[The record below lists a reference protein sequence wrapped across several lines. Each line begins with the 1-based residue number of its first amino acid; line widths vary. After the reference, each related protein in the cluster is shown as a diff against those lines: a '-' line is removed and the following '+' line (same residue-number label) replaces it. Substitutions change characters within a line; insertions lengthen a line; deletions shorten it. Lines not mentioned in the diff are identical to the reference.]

1 MRLRHL
7 AVLLAAAA
15 SACKAK
21 GTATQAA
28 APVTIAAAVQRDVPR
43 VLEATGTVE
52 PVRTARVEAQ
62 VSGLID
68 KVTFREGDQ
77 VTAGQVLF
85 QIDPRPFRAAL
96 SQAEAALARDSA
108 QWESA
113 RRDRDRFESLAAK
126 EYVTGQQLDQAK
138 ATAAA
143 LEATLRSDQAAI
155 DQARLSLQYATVR
168 APITG
173 RAGSLLVRE
182 GNLVRA
188 GSGDA
193 LVVIN
198 QMAPIRVRFSVPAA
212 YLSDLRALAGQKQE
226 VRAMPV
232 GDTAIAVTGTLDF
245 LDNAVDSMTGTIT
258 LKAEFAN
265 KDSRL
270 WPGGLVRVRLALSV
284 DKGAIVVP
292 SNAVV
297 TGQRGS
303 YVYVIDSGLAR
314 MRTVTLRRQSDS
326 IAVLS
331 AGVNPGDQVVVDGQ
345 LRLTE
350 GARVQVQNKGD
361 GPGQKEGDS

>member
-1 MRLRHL
+1 MTRLRQL
-7 AVLLAAAA
+7 ALIVAAA

-21 GTATQAA
+21 GTPTQVA
-28 APVTIAAAVQRDVPR
+28 APVTLASAVQRDVPR

-52 PVRTARVEAQ
+52 PVRTSQVEAQ

-68 KVTFREGDQ
+68 RVTFREGDQ
-77 VTAGQVLF
+77 VAEGQVLF

-113 RRDRDRFESLAAK
+113 RRDRDRFEALAAK
-126 EYVTGQQLDQAK
+126 EYVTGQQLDQAR
-138 ATAAA
+138 ATAAG
-143 LEATLRSDQAAI
+143 LEATLRSDQAQI

-193 LVVIN
+193 LVIIN

-212 YLSDLRALAGQKQE
+212 YLSDLRALAGRKQE
-226 VRAMPV
+226 VRAIPV
-232 GDTAIAVTGTLDF
+232 GDTASAVTGTLDF
-245 LDNAVDSMTGTIT
+245 LDNAVDSMTGTIA
-258 LKAEFAN
+258 LKAAFAN
-265 KDSRL
+265 QDGRL
-270 WPGGLVRVRLALSV
+270 WPGALVRVQLDLSV
-284 DKGAIVVP
+284 DKAAIVLP
-292 SNAVV
+292 SSAVV

-303 YVYVIDSGLAR
+303 YVYVVDSGTAH
-314 MRTVTLRRQSDS
+314 MRPVTLLRQTDS
-326 IAVLS
+326 IAVLTAGVS
-331 AGVNPGDQVVVDGQ
+331 AGEQVVVDGQ
-345 LRLTE
+345 LRLTD
-350 GARVQVQNKGD
+350 GARVQVQKSG
-361 GPGQKEGDS
+361 GAS

>member
-1 MRLRHL
+1 MIRPRFL
-7 AVLLAAAA
+7 ALVLVAAS

-28 APVTIAAAVQRDVPR
+28 APVTLAVAVQRDVPR

-68 KVTFREGDQ
+68 RVTFREGDQ
-77 VTAGQVLF
+77 VTEGQILF

-113 RRDRDRFESLAAK
+113 RRDRDRFEALAAK
-126 EYVTGQQLDQAK
+126 EYVTGQQLDQAR

-143 LEATLRSDQAAI
+143 LEATLRSDQAQI

-198 QMAPIRVRFSVPAA
+198 QMAPIRVRFSVPAS
-212 YLSDLRALAGQKQE
+212 YLSDLRALAGRKQE
-226 VRAMPV
+226 VRAIPV
-232 GDTAIAVTGTLDF
+232 GDTASAVSGTLDF
-245 LDNAVDSMTGTIT
+245 LDNAVDSMTGTIA

-265 KDSRL
+265 RDSRL
-270 WPGGLVRVRLALSV
+270 WPGALVRVQLDLSV
-284 DKGAIVVP
+284 DKAVIVVP
-292 SNAVV
+292 SSAVV
-297 TGQRGS
+297 TGQQGS
-303 YVYVIDSGLAR
+303 YVYVVDSGMAH
-314 MRTVTLRRQSDS
+314 MRPVTVRRQGDS
-326 IAVLS
+326 IAVLT
-331 AGVNPGDQVVVDGQ
+331 AGVNAGDRVVVDGQ
-345 LRLTE
+345 LRLTD
-350 GARVQVQNKGD
+350 GARVQVQQ
-361 GPGQKEGDS
+361 PGGAP

>member
-1 MRLRHL
+1 MRLTPL
-7 AVLLAAAA
+7 AILLAAAL
-15 SACKAK
+15 SACKGK
-21 GTATQAA
+21 GDATQAA
-28 APVTIAAAVQRDVPR
+28 APVKLAAVVQRDVPR

-68 KVTFREGDQ
+68 RVMFREGDQ
-77 VTAGQVLF
+77 VTEGQVLF
-85 QIDPRPFRAAL
+85 QVDPRSFRAAL

-108 QWESA
+108 QWASA
-113 RRDRDRFESLAAK
+113 QRDRDRFETLAAK

-188 GSGDA
+188 GSGEA

-212 YLSDLRALAGQKQE
+212 YLTDLRALAGRAQD
-226 VRAMPV
+226 VRAIPV
-232 GDTAIAVTGTLDF
+232 GDTASAVTGTLDF
-245 LDNAVDSMTGTIT
+245 LDNAVDSLTGTIA
-258 LKAEFAN
+258 LKAQFAN
-265 KDSRL
+265 RDSRL
-270 WPGGLVRVRLALSV
+270 WPGALVRVQLDLSV
-284 DKGAIVVP
+284 DRGALVVP

-297 TGQRGS
+297 TGQQGS
-303 YVYVIDSGLAR
+303 YVYVVDSGVAHI
-314 MRTVTLRRQSDS
+314 RTVTLQRQSDS
-326 IAVLS
+326 IAVLTG
-331 AGVNPGDQVVVDGQ
+331 GVKPGEQVVIDGQ
-345 LRLTE
+345 LRLTD
-350 GARVQVQNKGD
+350 GAAVQVLPARGA
-361 GPGQKEGDS
+361 GS

>member
-1 MRLRHL
+1 MRLRHIAL
-7 AVLLAAAA
+7 VLAAAA
-15 SACKAK
+15 SACKTQ

-28 APVTIAAAVQRDVPR
+28 APVTLTAAVQRDVPR
-43 VLEATGTVE
+43 VVEATGTVE

-62 VSGLID
+62 ISGIID

-77 VTAGQVLF
+77 VTEGQVLF
-85 QIDPRPFRAAL
+85 QIDPRSFRAAL

-113 RRDRDRFESLAAK
+113 RRDRDRFETLAAK
-126 EYVTGQQLDQAK
+126 EYVTAQQLDQAR
-138 ATAAA
+138 ATASA
-143 LEATLRSDQAAI
+143 LDATLRSDQAAI

-212 YLSDLRALAGQKQE
+212 YLSDLRALAGSKQE
-226 VRAMPV
+226 VRASPV
-232 GDTAIAVTGTLDF
+232 GDTASAVTGMLDF
-245 LDNAVDSMTGTIT
+245 LDNAVDSLTGTIT
-258 LKAEFAN
+258 LKAVFAN

-270 WPGGLVRVRLALSV
+270 WPGGLVRVQLALSV
-284 DKGAIVVP
+284 DKDAIVLP
-292 SNAVV
+292 SSAVV
-297 TGQRGS
+297 TGQQGS
-303 YVYVIDSGLAR
+303 YVYVVDSSTAH
-314 MRTVTLRRQSDS
+314 MRPVTLRRQSDS

-331 AGVNPGDQVVVDGQ
+331 AGVTAGEQVVVDGQ
-345 LRLTE
+345 LRLTD
-350 GARVQVQNKGD
+350 GAKVQVLKG
-361 GPGQKEGDS
+361 GAS

>member
-1 MRLRHL
+1 MRSRLLIPGFL
-7 AVLLAAAA
+7 ALLAACKDKAPSA
-15 SACKAK
+15 SA
-21 GTATQAA
+21 
-28 APVTIAAAVQRDVPR
+28 APPVRVAPAVERDVPR

-68 KVTFREGDQ
+68 KVMFREGDQ
-77 VTAGQVLF
+77 VTQGQVLF

-108 QWESA
+108 QWVSA
-113 RRDRDRFESLAAK
+113 TRDRDRFETLAAK

-143 LEATLRSDQAAI
+143 LEATLRADQGAI
-155 DQARLSLQYATVR
+155 EQARLSLQFATIR

-182 GNLVRA
+182 GNLVRM
-188 GSGDA
+188 GSGEA

-198 QMAPIRVRFSVPAA
+198 QLAPIRVRFSVPAS
-212 YLSDLRALAGQKQE
+212 YLSDLRTLAGQS
-226 VRAMPV
+226 VRALPV
-232 GDTAIAVTGTLDF
+232 GDTATAVTGRLEF

-265 KDSRL
+265 RDNRL
-270 WPGGLVRVRLALSV
+270 WPGALVRVQLDLAV

-292 SNAVV
+292 SGAVV
-297 TGQRGS
+297 TGQQGS
-303 YVYVIDSGLAR
+303 YVYVVDSGTAH
-314 MRTVTLRRQSDS
+314 MRPVTLRRQSDS
-326 IAVLS
+326 IAVLT
-331 AGVNPGDQVVVDGQ
+331 AGVKPGDQVVVDGQ
-345 LRLTE
+345 LRLTD
-350 GARVQVQNKGD
+350 GAKVQVQK
-361 GPGQKEGDS
+361 PGGSS

>member
-1 MRLRHL
+1 MIRLRIL
-7 AVLLAAAA
+7 ALVLVAAS

-28 APVTIAAAVQRDVPR
+28 APVTLAAAVQRDVPR

-52 PVRTARVEAQ
+52 PIRTVAGRGPGVGAHRPGGVPRGRPGTE
-62 VSGLID
+62 
-68 KVTFREGDQ
+68 
-77 VTAGQVLF
+77 GQVLF

-113 RRDRDRFESLAAK
+113 RRDRDRFEALAAK
-126 EYVTGQQLDQAK
+126 EYVTAQQLDQAR

-155 DQARLSLQYATVR
+155 DQARLNLQYATIR

-173 RAGSLLVRE
+173 RAGALLVRE

-212 YLSDLRALAGQKQE
+212 YLSELRALAGRRQE
-226 VRAMPV
+226 VRAIPV
-232 GDTAIAVTGTLDF
+232 G
-245 LDNAVDSMTGTIT
+245 
-258 LKAEFAN
+258 EPP
-265 KDSRL
+265 R
-270 WPGGLVRVRLALSV
+270 P
-284 DKGAIVVP
+284 
-292 SNAVV
+292 
-297 TGQRGS
+297 
-303 YVYVIDSGLAR
+303 
-314 MRTVTLRRQSDS
+314 
-326 IAVLS
+326 
-331 AGVNPGDQVVVDGQ
+331 
-345 LRLTE
+345 
-350 GARVQVQNKGD
+350 
-361 GPGQKEGDS
+361 